1 MFLPFCFTSSNLL
14 SILLTFDMKCYLNIP
29 CKKTKNIRISICKNV
44 KTIRIKKEFF
54 SSYFSEIFIPKNH
67 IPKYKVLKMRNKI
80 KKSILVVDDE
90 PDVRQSVKMILEM
103 NGYQVTEAVD
113 GDDCLKKIKEK
124 KPDLILLDIMMPGT
138 PVSEVVKQIKNI
150 KIAFMSVV
158 RISDARKKG
167 LTTQDNIVD
176 FLQKP
181 FNVSDLIERV
191 KIHLE

>member
-1 MFLPFCFTSSNLL
+1 
-14 SILLTFDMKCYLNIP
+14 MKN
-29 CKKTKNIRISICKNV
+29 T
-44 KTIRIKKEFF
+44 
-54 SSYFSEIFIPKNH
+54 
-67 IPKYKVLKMRNKI
+67 

-90 PDVRQSVKMILEM
+90 PDVRESVRIILEM
-103 NGYQVTEAVD
+103 NGYDVIEAID
-113 GDDCLKKIKEK
+113 GDDCLQKIKEK

-138 PVSEVVKQIKNI
+138 PVNEIIKQKKDI

-167 LTTQDNIVD
+167 LTTQDNVVD

-191 KIHLE
+191 KLHLQ